1 MRIIIDE
8 YGVRIGKRGERF
20 IIQCKDQTYEQS
32 ARDVTQ
38 IALTSGSSITTD
50 AILLA
55 TEFGVDI
62 LISQRNGSPVAR
74 LTSHSPSG
82 LAATRRAQYEVA
94 FSAKSHELAKL
105 FITGKILN
113 CGYLLQE
120 LGRTRQ
126 LSEMIQTGKEIR
138 SLTKHLSTPGITYQQ
153 ILGIEGIAAR
163 QYFATLTLILQ
174 NDIYAGKRTQHPAKD
189 TFNASLNYG
198 YAILRAATVRAALS
212 SGLFPALGIFHHH
225 RSNAFPLADDI
236 MEPFR
241 PFVDEIVYD
250 LFRQNQSELTKENKG
265 KLIASLYCDTYYE
278 KVTRPLSVGLSIT
291 MASLAKCYINEH
303 KTLNLPSV
311 K

>member
-1 MRIIIDE
+1 MLKRSLVFENPVILRLKDKQLVVSFKELPDE
-8 YGVRIGKRGERF
+8 KRTIPIEDIGF
-20 IIQCKDQTYEQS
+20 VLINHPM
-32 ARDVTQ
+32 V
-38 IALTSGSSITTD
+38 SIS
-50 AILLA
+50 IPLL
-55 TEFGVDI
+55 
-62 LISQRNGSPVAR
+62 N
-74 LTSHSPSG
+74 
-82 LAATRRAQYEVA
+82 
-94 FSAKSHELAKL
+94 ELASNNIAVVFCDEKGL
-105 FITGKILN
+105 PQSMLLNFDSNLTQGKIISEQLVAGEVLKKNLWKQIIVSKIKNQSLLLN
-113 CGYLLQE
+113 K
-120 LGRTRQ
+120 LG
-126 LSEMIQTGKEIR
+126 LDGE
-138 SLTKHLSTPGITYQQ
+138 SLKPLYMNVKSGDSDNK
-153 ILGIEGIAAR
+153 EGIAAR
-163 QYFATLTLILQ
+163 LYFKTLFGKEFTRDR
-174 NDIYAGKRTQHPAKD
+174 NAGGI
-189 TFNASLNYG
+189 NAFLNYG

-250 LFRQNQSELTKENKG
+250 LFLQNQSELTKENKG

>member
-1 MRIIIDE
+1 MLKRSLVFENPVILRLKDKQLVVFFKELPDE
-8 YGVRIGKRGERF
+8 KRTIPIEDIGF
-20 IIQCKDQTYEQS
+20 VLINHPM
-32 ARDVTQ
+32 V
-38 IALTSGSSITTD
+38 SIS
-50 AILLA
+50 IPLL
-55 TEFGVDI
+55 
-62 LISQRNGSPVAR
+62 N
-74 LTSHSPSG
+74 
-82 LAATRRAQYEVA
+82 
-94 FSAKSHELAKL
+94 ELASNNIAVVFCDEKGL
-105 FITGKILN
+105 PQSMLLNFDSNLTQGKIISEQLVAGEVLKKNLWKQIIVSKIKNQSLLLN
-113 CGYLLQE
+113 K
-120 LGRTRQ
+120 LG
-126 LSEMIQTGKEIR
+126 LDGEPLKPLYMNVKSGDSDNK
-138 SLTKHLSTPGITYQQ
+138 
-153 ILGIEGIAAR
+153 EGIAAR
-163 QYFATLTLILQ
+163 LYFKTLFGKEFTRDR
-174 NDIYAGKRTQHPAKD
+174 NAGGI
-189 TFNASLNYG
+189 NAFLNYG

-250 LFRQNQSELTKENKG
+250 LFLQNQSELTKENKG

>member
-1 MRIIIDE
+1 MLKRSLVFENPVILRLKDKQLVVSFKELPDE
-8 YGVRIGKRGERF
+8 KRTIPIEDIGF
-20 IIQCKDQTYEQS
+20 VLINHPM
-32 ARDVTQ
+32 V
-38 IALTSGSSITTD
+38 SISMP
-50 AILLA
+50 LL
-55 TEFGVDI
+55 
-62 LISQRNGSPVAR
+62 N
-74 LTSHSPSG
+74 
-82 LAATRRAQYEVA
+82 
-94 FSAKSHELAKL
+94 ELASNNIAVVFCDEKGL
-105 FITGKILN
+105 PQSMLLNFDSNLTQGKIISEQLVAGEVLKKNLWRQIIVSKIKNQSLLLN
-113 CGYLLQE
+113 K
-120 LGRTRQ
+120 LG
-126 LSEMIQTGKEIR
+126 LDGE
-138 SLTKHLSTPGITYQQ
+138 SLKPLYMNVKSGDSDNK
-153 ILGIEGIAAR
+153 EGIAAR
-163 QYFATLTLILQ
+163 LYFKTLFGKEFTRDR
-174 NDIYAGKRTQHPAKD
+174 NAGGI
-189 TFNASLNYG
+189 NAFLNYG

-291 MASLAKCYINEH
+291 MASLTKCYINEH

>member
-1 MRIIIDE
+1 MLKRSLVFENPVILRLKDKQLVVSFKELPDE
-8 YGVRIGKRGERF
+8 KRTIPIEDIGF
-20 IIQCKDQTYEQS
+20 VLINHPM
-32 ARDVTQ
+32 V
-38 IALTSGSSITTD
+38 SISMP
-50 AILLA
+50 LL
-55 TEFGVDI
+55 
-62 LISQRNGSPVAR
+62 N
-74 LTSHSPSG
+74 
-82 LAATRRAQYEVA
+82 
-94 FSAKSHELAKL
+94 ELASNNIAVVFCDEKGL
-105 FITGKILN
+105 PQSMLLNFDSNLTQGKIISEQLVAGEVLKKNLWRQIIVSKIKNQSLLLN
-113 CGYLLQE
+113 K
-120 LGRTRQ
+120 LG
-126 LSEMIQTGKEIR
+126 LDGE
-138 SLTKHLSTPGITYQQ
+138 SLKPLYMNVKSGDSDNK
-153 ILGIEGIAAR
+153 EGIAAR
-163 QYFATLTLILQ
+163 LYFKTLF
-174 NDIYAGKRTQHPAKD
+174 GKEFTRDRNTGGI
-189 TFNASLNYG
+189 NAFLNYG
-198 YAILRAATVRAALS
+198 YAILRAATVRAVLS

>member
-1 MRIIIDE
+1 ML
-8 YGVRIGKRGERF
+8 K
-20 IIQCKDQTYEQS
+20 QS
-32 ARDVTQ
+32 LVF
-38 IALTSGSSITTD
+38 
-50 AILLA
+50 
-55 TEFGVDI
+55 E
-62 LISQRNGSPVAR
+62 SPVILR
-74 LTSHSPSG
+74 LKDKQLVVSFKELPDEKRTIPIEDIGFVLINHPMVSISMP
-82 LAATRRAQYEVA
+82 LLN
-94 FSAKSHELAKL
+94 ELASNNIAVVFCDEKGLPRSMLLNFDSNLTQRKIISEQLVAGEVLKKNLWKQIIVSKIKNQSLLLNKL
-105 FITGKILN
+105 GLD
-113 CGYLLQE
+113 GE
-120 LGRTRQ
+120 
-126 LSEMIQTGKEIR
+126 
-138 SLTKHLSTPGITYQQ
+138 SLKPLYMNVKSGDSDNK
-153 ILGIEGIAAR
+153 EGIAAR
-163 QYFATLTLILQ
+163 LYFKTLFGKEFTRDR
-174 NDIYAGKRTQHPAKD
+174 NAGGI
-189 TFNASLNYG
+189 NAFLNYG

-250 LFRQNQSELTKENKG
+250 LFRQNQYELTKENKG

>member
-1 MRIIIDE
+1 MLKRSLVFENPVILRLKDKQLVVSFKELPDE
-8 YGVRIGKRGERF
+8 KRTIPIEDIGF
-20 IIQCKDQTYEQS
+20 VLINHPM
-32 ARDVTQ
+32 V
-38 IALTSGSSITTD
+38 SISMP
-50 AILLA
+50 LL
-55 TEFGVDI
+55 
-62 LISQRNGSPVAR
+62 N
-74 LTSHSPSG
+74 
-82 LAATRRAQYEVA
+82 
-94 FSAKSHELAKL
+94 ELASNNIAVVFCDEKGL
-105 FITGKILN
+105 PQSMLLNFDSNLTQGKIISEQLVAGEVLKKNLWRQIIVSKIKNQSLLLN
-113 CGYLLQE
+113 K
-120 LGRTRQ
+120 LG
-126 LSEMIQTGKEIR
+126 LDGE
-138 SLTKHLSTPGITYQQ
+138 SLKPLYMNVKSGDSDNK
-153 ILGIEGIAAR
+153 EGIAAR
-163 QYFATLTLILQ
+163 LYFKTLFGKEFTRDR
-174 NDIYAGKRTQHPAKD
+174 NAGGI
-189 TFNASLNYG
+189 NAFLNYG

-241 PFVDEIVYD
+241 PFVDKIVYD

>member
-1 MRIIIDE
+1 MLKRSLVFENPVILRLKDNQLVVSFKELPDE
-8 YGVRIGKRGERF
+8 KRTIPIEDIGF
-20 IIQCKDQTYEQS
+20 VLINHPM
-32 ARDVTQ
+32 V
-38 IALTSGSSITTD
+38 SISMP
-50 AILLA
+50 LL
-55 TEFGVDI
+55 
-62 LISQRNGSPVAR
+62 N
-74 LTSHSPSG
+74 
-82 LAATRRAQYEVA
+82 
-94 FSAKSHELAKL
+94 ELASNNIAVVFCDEKGL
-105 FITGKILN
+105 PKSMLLNFDSNLTQGKIISEQLVAGEVLKKNLWRQIIVSKIKNQSLLLN
-113 CGYLLQE
+113 K
-120 LGRTRQ
+120 LG
-126 LSEMIQTGKEIR
+126 LDGE
-138 SLTKHLSTPGITYQQ
+138 SLKPLYMNVKSGDSDNK
-153 ILGIEGIAAR
+153 EGIAAR
-163 QYFATLTLILQ
+163 LYFKTLFGKEFTRDR
-174 NDIYAGKRTQHPAKD
+174 NAGGI
-189 TFNASLNYG
+189 NAFLNYG

-241 PFVDEIVYD
+241 PFVDKIVYD

>member
-1 MRIIIDE
+1 ML
-8 YGVRIGKRGERF
+8 KRSLVFE
-20 IIQCKDQTYEQS
+20 
-32 ARDVTQ
+32 
-38 IALTSGSSITTD
+38 
-50 AILLA
+50 
-55 TEFGVDI
+55 
-62 LISQRNGSPVAR
+62 SPVILR
-74 LTSHSPSG
+74 LKDNQLVVSFKELPDEKRTIPIEDIGFVLINHPMVSISMP
-82 LAATRRAQYEVA
+82 LLN
-94 FSAKSHELAKL
+94 ELASNNIAVVFCDEKGL
-105 FITGKILN
+105 PKSMLLNFDSNLTQGKIISEQLVAGEVLKKNLWRQIIVSKIKNQSLLLN
-113 CGYLLQE
+113 K
-120 LGRTRQ
+120 LG
-126 LSEMIQTGKEIR
+126 LDGE
-138 SLTKHLSTPGITYQQ
+138 SLKPLYMNVKSGDSDNK
-153 ILGIEGIAAR
+153 EGIAAR
-163 QYFATLTLILQ
+163 LYFKTLFGKEFTRDR
-174 NDIYAGKRTQHPAKD
+174 NAGGI
-189 TFNASLNYG
+189 NAFLNYG

-241 PFVDEIVYD
+241 PFVDKIVYD

>member
-1 MRIIIDE
+1 MLKRSLVFENPVILRLKDKQLVVSFKELPDE
-8 YGVRIGKRGERF
+8 KRTIPIEDIGF
-20 IIQCKDQTYEQS
+20 VLINHPM
-32 ARDVTQ
+32 V
-38 IALTSGSSITTD
+38 SIS
-50 AILLA
+50 IPLL
-55 TEFGVDI
+55 
-62 LISQRNGSPVAR
+62 N
-74 LTSHSPSG
+74 
-82 LAATRRAQYEVA
+82 
-94 FSAKSHELAKL
+94 ELASNNIAVVFCDEKGL
-105 FITGKILN
+105 PQSMLLNFDSNLTQGKIISEQLVAGEVLKKNLWKQIIVSKIKNQSLLLN
-113 CGYLLQE
+113 K
-120 LGRTRQ
+120 LG
-126 LSEMIQTGKEIR
+126 LDGE
-138 SLTKHLSTPGITYQQ
+138 SLKPLYMNVKSGDSDNK
-153 ILGIEGIAAR
+153 EGIAAR
-163 QYFATLTLILQ
+163 LYFKTLFGKEFTR
-174 NDIYAGKRTQHPAKD
+174 NRNAGGI
-189 TFNASLNYG
+189 NAFLNYG

-250 LFRQNQSELTKENKG
+250 LFLQNQSELTKENKG

>member
-1 MRIIIDE
+1 MLKRSLVFENPVILRLKDKQLVVSFKELPDE
-8 YGVRIGKRGERF
+8 KRTIPIEDIGF
-20 IIQCKDQTYEQS
+20 VLINHPM
-32 ARDVTQ
+32 V
-38 IALTSGSSITTD
+38 SISMP
-50 AILLA
+50 LL
-55 TEFGVDI
+55 
-62 LISQRNGSPVAR
+62 N
-74 LTSHSPSG
+74 
-82 LAATRRAQYEVA
+82 
-94 FSAKSHELAKL
+94 ELASNNIAVVFCDEKGL
-105 FITGKILN
+105 PKSMLLNFDSNLTQGKIISEQLVAGEVLKKNLWRQIIVSKIKNQSLLLN
-113 CGYLLQE
+113 K
-120 LGRTRQ
+120 LG
-126 LSEMIQTGKEIR
+126 LDGE
-138 SLTKHLSTPGITYQQ
+138 SLKPLYMNVKSGDSDNK
-153 ILGIEGIAAR
+153 EGIAAR
-163 QYFATLTLILQ
+163 LYFKTLFGKEFTRDS
-174 NDIYAGKRTQHPAKD
+174 NAGGI
-189 TFNASLNYG
+189 NAFLNYG

-236 MEPFR
+236 MESFR

>member
-1 MRIIIDE
+1 MLKRSLVFENPVILRLKDKQLVVSFKELPDE
-8 YGVRIGKRGERF
+8 KRTIPIEDIGF
-20 IIQCKDQTYEQS
+20 VLINHPM
-32 ARDVTQ
+32 V
-38 IALTSGSSITTD
+38 SISMP
-50 AILLA
+50 LL
-55 TEFGVDI
+55 
-62 LISQRNGSPVAR
+62 N
-74 LTSHSPSG
+74 
-82 LAATRRAQYEVA
+82 
-94 FSAKSHELAKL
+94 ELASNNIAVVFCDEKGL
-105 FITGKILN
+105 PQSMLLNFDSNLTQGKIISEQLVAGEVLKKNLWRQIIVSKIKNQSLLLN
-113 CGYLLQE
+113 K
-120 LGRTRQ
+120 LG
-126 LSEMIQTGKEIR
+126 LDGE
-138 SLTKHLSTPGITYQQ
+138 SLKPLYMNVKSGDSDNK
-153 ILGIEGIAAR
+153 EGIAAR
-163 QYFATLTLILQ
+163 LYFKTLFGKEFTRDR
-174 NDIYAGKRTQHPAKD
+174 NAGGI
-189 TFNASLNYG
+189 NAFLNYG

-250 LFRQNQSELTKENKG
+250 LFQQNQSELTKENKG

>member
-1 MRIIIDE
+1 MLKRSLVFENPVILRLKDKQLVVSFKELPDE
-8 YGVRIGKRGERF
+8 KRTIPIEDIGF
-20 IIQCKDQTYEQS
+20 VLINHPM
-32 ARDVTQ
+32 V
-38 IALTSGSSITTD
+38 SIS
-50 AILLA
+50 IPLL
-55 TEFGVDI
+55 
-62 LISQRNGSPVAR
+62 N
-74 LTSHSPSG
+74 
-82 LAATRRAQYEVA
+82 
-94 FSAKSHELAKL
+94 ELASNNIAVVFCDEKGL
-105 FITGKILN
+105 PQSMLLNFDSNLTQGKIISEQLVAGEVLKKNLWRQIIVSKIKNQSLLLN
-113 CGYLLQE
+113 K
-120 LGRTRQ
+120 LG
-126 LSEMIQTGKEIR
+126 LDGE
-138 SLTKHLSTPGITYQQ
+138 SLKPLYMNVKSGDSDNK
-153 ILGIEGIAAR
+153 EGIAAR
-163 QYFATLTLILQ
+163 LYFKTLFGKEFTRDR
-174 NDIYAGKRTQHPAKD
+174 NAGGI
-189 TFNASLNYG
+189 NAFLNYG

-250 LFRQNQSELTKENKG
+250 LFLQNQSELTKENKG

>member
-1 MRIIIDE
+1 MLKRSLVFEHPVILRLKDKQLVVSFKELPDE
-8 YGVRIGKRGERF
+8 KRTIPIEDIGF
-20 IIQCKDQTYEQS
+20 VLINHPM
-32 ARDVTQ
+32 V
-38 IALTSGSSITTD
+38 SISMP
-50 AILLA
+50 LL
-55 TEFGVDI
+55 
-62 LISQRNGSPVAR
+62 N
-74 LTSHSPSG
+74 
-82 LAATRRAQYEVA
+82 
-94 FSAKSHELAKL
+94 ELASNNIAVVFCDEKGL
-105 FITGKILN
+105 PQSMLLNFDSNLTQGKIISEQLVAGEVLKKNLWKQIIVSKIKNQSLLLN
-113 CGYLLQE
+113 K
-120 LGRTRQ
+120 LG
-126 LSEMIQTGKEIR
+126 LDGEPLKPLYMNVKSGDSDNK
-138 SLTKHLSTPGITYQQ
+138 
-153 ILGIEGIAAR
+153 EGIAAR
-163 QYFATLTLILQ
+163 LYFKTLFGKEFTRDR
-174 NDIYAGKRTQHPAKD
+174 NAGGI
-189 TFNASLNYG
+189 NAFLNYG

-250 LFRQNQSELTKENKG
+250 LFLQNQSELTKENKG

>member
-1 MRIIIDE
+1 ML
-8 YGVRIGKRGERF
+8 KRSLVFE
-20 IIQCKDQTYEQS
+20 
-32 ARDVTQ
+32 
-38 IALTSGSSITTD
+38 
-50 AILLA
+50 
-55 TEFGVDI
+55 
-62 LISQRNGSPVAR
+62 SPVILR
-74 LTSHSPSG
+74 LKDKQLVVSFKELPDEKRTIPIEDIGFVLINHPMVSISIP
-82 LAATRRAQYEVA
+82 LLN
-94 FSAKSHELAKL
+94 ELASNNIAVVFCDEKGL
-105 FITGKILN
+105 PQSMLLNFDSNLTQGKIISEQLVAGEVLKKNLWKQIIVSKIKNQSLLLN
-113 CGYLLQE
+113 K
-120 LGRTRQ
+120 LG
-126 LSEMIQTGKEIR
+126 LDGE
-138 SLTKHLSTPGITYQQ
+138 SLKPLYMNVKSGDSDNK
-153 ILGIEGIAAR
+153 EGIAAR
-163 QYFATLTLILQ
+163 LYFKTLFGKEFTRDR
-174 NDIYAGKRTQHPAKD
+174 NAGGI
-189 TFNASLNYG
+189 NAFLNYG

>member
-1 MRIIIDE
+1 ML
-8 YGVRIGKRGERF
+8 KRSLVFE
-20 IIQCKDQTYEQS
+20 
-32 ARDVTQ
+32 
-38 IALTSGSSITTD
+38 
-50 AILLA
+50 
-55 TEFGVDI
+55 
-62 LISQRNGSPVAR
+62 SPVILR
-74 LTSHSPSG
+74 LKDKQLVVSFKELPDEKRTIPIEDIGFVLINHPMVSISMP
-82 LAATRRAQYEVA
+82 LLN
-94 FSAKSHELAKL
+94 ELASNNIAVVFCDEKGL
-105 FITGKILN
+105 PQSMLLNFDSNLTQGKIISEQLVAGEVLKKNLWRQIIVAKIKNQSLLLN
-113 CGYLLQE
+113 K
-120 LGRTRQ
+120 LG
-126 LSEMIQTGKEIR
+126 LDGE
-138 SLTKHLSTPGITYQQ
+138 SLKPLYMNVKSGDSDNK
-153 ILGIEGIAAR
+153 EGIAAR
-163 QYFATLTLILQ
+163 LYFKTLFGKEFTRDR
-174 NDIYAGKRTQHPAKD
+174 NAGGI
-189 TFNASLNYG
+189 NAFLNYG

-250 LFRQNQSELTKENKG
+250 LFRQNQYELTKENKG

>member
-1 MRIIIDE
+1 MLKRSLVFENPVILRLKDKQLVVSFKELPDE
-8 YGVRIGKRGERF
+8 KRTIPIEDIGF
-20 IIQCKDQTYEQS
+20 VLINHPL
-32 ARDVTQ
+32 V
-38 IALTSGSSITTD
+38 SIS
-50 AILLA
+50 IPLL
-55 TEFGVDI
+55 
-62 LISQRNGSPVAR
+62 N
-74 LTSHSPSG
+74 
-82 LAATRRAQYEVA
+82 
-94 FSAKSHELAKL
+94 ELASNNIAVVFCDEKGL
-105 FITGKILN
+105 PQSMLLNFDSNLTQGKIISEQLVAGEVLKKNLWKQIIVSKIKNQSLLLN
-113 CGYLLQE
+113 K
-120 LGRTRQ
+120 LG
-126 LSEMIQTGKEIR
+126 LDGE
-138 SLTKHLSTPGITYQQ
+138 SLKPLYMNVKSGDSDNK
-153 ILGIEGIAAR
+153 EGIAAR
-163 QYFATLTLILQ
+163 LYFKTLFGKEFTRDR
-174 NDIYAGKRTQHPAKD
+174 NAGGI
-189 TFNASLNYG
+189 NAFLNYG

-250 LFRQNQSELTKENKG
+250 LFLQNQSELTKENKG

>member
-1 MRIIIDE
+1 MLKRSLVFEHPVILRLKDKQLVVSFKELPDE
-8 YGVRIGKRGERF
+8 KRTIPIEDIGF
-20 IIQCKDQTYEQS
+20 VLINHPM
-32 ARDVTQ
+32 V
-38 IALTSGSSITTD
+38 SIS
-50 AILLA
+50 IPLL
-55 TEFGVDI
+55 
-62 LISQRNGSPVAR
+62 N
-74 LTSHSPSG
+74 
-82 LAATRRAQYEVA
+82 
-94 FSAKSHELAKL
+94 ELASNNIAVVFCDEKGL
-105 FITGKILN
+105 PQSMLLNFDSNLTQGKIISEQLVAGEVLKKNLWKQIIVSKIKNQSLLLN
-113 CGYLLQE
+113 K
-120 LGRTRQ
+120 LG
-126 LSEMIQTGKEIR
+126 LDGEPLKPLYMNVKSGDSDNK
-138 SLTKHLSTPGITYQQ
+138 
-153 ILGIEGIAAR
+153 EGIAAR
-163 QYFATLTLILQ
+163 LYFKTLFGKEFTRDR
-174 NDIYAGKRTQHPAKD
+174 NAGGI
-189 TFNASLNYG
+189 NAFLNYG

-250 LFRQNQSELTKENKG
+250 LFLQNQSELTKENKG

>member
-1 MRIIIDE
+1 MLKRSLVFENPVILRLKDKQLVVSFKELPDE
-8 YGVRIGKRGERF
+8 KRTIPIEDIGF
-20 IIQCKDQTYEQS
+20 VLINHPM
-32 ARDVTQ
+32 V
-38 IALTSGSSITTD
+38 SISMP
-50 AILLA
+50 LL
-55 TEFGVDI
+55 
-62 LISQRNGSPVAR
+62 N
-74 LTSHSPSG
+74 
-82 LAATRRAQYEVA
+82 
-94 FSAKSHELAKL
+94 ELASNNIAVVFCDEKGL
-105 FITGKILN
+105 PQSMLLNFDSNLTQGKIISEQLVAGEVLKKNLWRQIIVSKIKNQSLLLN
-113 CGYLLQE
+113 K
-120 LGRTRQ
+120 LG
-126 LSEMIQTGKEIR
+126 LDGE
-138 SLTKHLSTPGITYQQ
+138 SLKPLYMNVKSGDSDNK
-153 ILGIEGIAAR
+153 EGIAAR
-163 QYFATLTLILQ
+163 LYFKTLFGKEFTRDR
-174 NDIYAGKRTQHPAKD
+174 NAGGI
-189 TFNASLNYG
+189 NAFLNYG

-250 LFRQNQSELTKENKG
+250 LFLQNQSELTKENKG

>member
-1 MRIIIDE
+1 ML
-8 YGVRIGKRGERF
+8 KRSLVFE
-20 IIQCKDQTYEQS
+20 
-32 ARDVTQ
+32 
-38 IALTSGSSITTD
+38 
-50 AILLA
+50 
-55 TEFGVDI
+55 
-62 LISQRNGSPVAR
+62 SPVILR
-74 LTSHSPSG
+74 LKDKQLVVSFKELPDEKRTIPIEDIGFVLINHPMVSISIP
-82 LAATRRAQYEVA
+82 LLN
-94 FSAKSHELAKL
+94 ELASNNIAVVFCDEKGL
-105 FITGKILN
+105 PQSMLLNFDSNLTQGKIISEQLVAGEVLKKNLWKQIIVSKIKNQSLLLN
-113 CGYLLQE
+113 K
-120 LGRTRQ
+120 LG
-126 LSEMIQTGKEIR
+126 LDGEPLKPLYMNVKSGDSDNK
-138 SLTKHLSTPGITYQQ
+138 
-153 ILGIEGIAAR
+153 EGIAAR
-163 QYFATLTLILQ
+163 LYFKTLF
-174 NDIYAGKRTQHPAKD
+174 GKEFIRD
-189 TFNASLNYG
+189 RNADGINAFLNYG

>member
-1 MRIIIDE
+1 ML
-8 YGVRIGKRGERF
+8 KRSLVFE
-20 IIQCKDQTYEQS
+20 
-32 ARDVTQ
+32 
-38 IALTSGSSITTD
+38 
-50 AILLA
+50 
-55 TEFGVDI
+55 
-62 LISQRNGSPVAR
+62 SPVILR
-74 LTSHSPSG
+74 LKDKQLVVSFKELPDEKRTIPIEDIGFVLINHPMVSISMP
-82 LAATRRAQYEVA
+82 LLN
-94 FSAKSHELAKL
+94 ELASNNIAVVFCDEKGL
-105 FITGKILN
+105 PKSMLLNFDSNLTQGKIISEQLVAGEVLKKNLWKQIIVSKIKNQSLLLN
-113 CGYLLQE
+113 K
-120 LGRTRQ
+120 LG
-126 LSEMIQTGKEIR
+126 LDGE
-138 SLTKHLSTPGITYQQ
+138 SLKPLYMNVKSGDSDNK
-153 ILGIEGIAAR
+153 EGIAAR
-163 QYFATLTLILQ
+163 LYFKTLFGKEFTRDR
-174 NDIYAGKRTQHPAKD
+174 NAGGI
-189 TFNASLNYG
+189 NAFLNYG

>member
-1 MRIIIDE
+1 MLKRSLVFENPVILRLKDKQLVVSFKELPDE
-8 YGVRIGKRGERF
+8 KRTIPIEDIGF
-20 IIQCKDQTYEQS
+20 VLINHPM
-32 ARDVTQ
+32 V
-38 IALTSGSSITTD
+38 SISMP
-50 AILLA
+50 LL
-55 TEFGVDI
+55 
-62 LISQRNGSPVAR
+62 N
-74 LTSHSPSG
+74 
-82 LAATRRAQYEVA
+82 
-94 FSAKSHELAKL
+94 ELASNNIAVVFCDEKGL
-105 FITGKILN
+105 PQSMLLNFDSNLTQGKIISEQLVAGEVLKKNLWRQIIVSKIKNQSLLLN
-113 CGYLLQE
+113 K
-120 LGRTRQ
+120 LG
-126 LSEMIQTGKEIR
+126 LDGE
-138 SLTKHLSTPGITYQQ
+138 SLNPLYMNVKSGDSDNK
-153 ILGIEGIAAR
+153 EGIAAR
-163 QYFATLTLILQ
+163 LYFKTLFGKEFTRDR
-174 NDIYAGKRTQHPAKD
+174 NAGGI
-189 TFNASLNYG
+189 NAFLNYG

-250 LFRQNQSELTKENKG
+250 LFLQNQSELTKENKG

>member
-1 MRIIIDE
+1 ML
-8 YGVRIGKRGERF
+8 KRSLVFE
-20 IIQCKDQTYEQS
+20 
-32 ARDVTQ
+32 
-38 IALTSGSSITTD
+38 
-50 AILLA
+50 
-55 TEFGVDI
+55 
-62 LISQRNGSPVAR
+62 SPVILR
-74 LTSHSPSG
+74 LKDKQLVVSFKELPDEKRTIPIEDIGFVLINHPMVSISMP
-82 LAATRRAQYEVA
+82 LLN
-94 FSAKSHELAKL
+94 ELASNNIAVVFCDEKGL
-105 FITGKILN
+105 PQSMLLNFDSNLTQGKIISEQLVAGEVLKKNLWKQIIVSKIKNQSLLLN
-113 CGYLLQE
+113 K
-120 LGRTRQ
+120 LG
-126 LSEMIQTGKEIR
+126 LDGE
-138 SLTKHLSTPGITYQQ
+138 SLKPLYMNVKSGDSDNK
-153 ILGIEGIAAR
+153 EGIAAR
-163 QYFATLTLILQ
+163 LYFKTLFGKEFTRDR
-174 NDIYAGKRTQHPAKD
+174 NAGGI
-189 TFNASLNYG
+189 NAFLNYG

>member
-1 MRIIIDE
+1 MLKRSLVFENPVILRLKDKQLVVSFKELPDE
-8 YGVRIGKRGERF
+8 KRTIPIEDIGF
-20 IIQCKDQTYEQS
+20 VLINHPM
-32 ARDVTQ
+32 V
-38 IALTSGSSITTD
+38 SISMP
-50 AILLA
+50 LL
-55 TEFGVDI
+55 
-62 LISQRNGSPVAR
+62 N
-74 LTSHSPSG
+74 
-82 LAATRRAQYEVA
+82 
-94 FSAKSHELAKL
+94 ELASNNIAVVFCDEKGL
-105 FITGKILN
+105 PQSMLLNFDSNLTQGKIISEQLVAGEVLKKNLWKQIIVSKIKNQSLLLN
-113 CGYLLQE
+113 K
-120 LGRTRQ
+120 LG
-126 LSEMIQTGKEIR
+126 LDGE
-138 SLTKHLSTPGITYQQ
+138 SLKPLYMNVKSGDSDNK
-153 ILGIEGIAAR
+153 EGIAAR
-163 QYFATLTLILQ
+163 LYFKTLFGKEFTRDR
-174 NDIYAGKRTQHPAKD
+174 NAGGI
-189 TFNASLNYG
+189 NAFLNYG

-250 LFRQNQSELTKENKG
+250 LFLQNQSELTKENKG

>member
-1 MRIIIDE
+1 ML
-8 YGVRIGKRGERF
+8 KRSLVFE
-20 IIQCKDQTYEQS
+20 
-32 ARDVTQ
+32 
-38 IALTSGSSITTD
+38 
-50 AILLA
+50 
-55 TEFGVDI
+55 
-62 LISQRNGSPVAR
+62 SPVILR
-74 LTSHSPSG
+74 LKDKQLVVSFKELPDEKRTIPIEDIGFVLINHPKVSISIP
-82 LAATRRAQYEVA
+82 LLN
-94 FSAKSHELAKL
+94 ELASNNIAVVFCDEKGL
-105 FITGKILN
+105 PQSMLLNFDSNLTQGKIISEQLVAGEVLKKNLWKQIIVSKIKNQSLLLN
-113 CGYLLQE
+113 K
-120 LGRTRQ
+120 LG
-126 LSEMIQTGKEIR
+126 LDGE
-138 SLTKHLSTPGITYQQ
+138 SLKPLYMNVKSGDSDNK
-153 ILGIEGIAAR
+153 EGIAAR
-163 QYFATLTLILQ
+163 LYFKTLFGKEFTRDR
-174 NDIYAGKRTQHPAKD
+174 NAGGI
-189 TFNASLNYG
+189 NAFLNYG

-236 MEPFR
+236 MEPCR

>member
-1 MRIIIDE
+1 MLKRSLVFENPVILRLKDKQLVVSFKELPDE
-8 YGVRIGKRGERF
+8 KRTIPIEDIGF
-20 IIQCKDQTYEQS
+20 VLINHPM
-32 ARDVTQ
+32 V
-38 IALTSGSSITTD
+38 SIS
-50 AILLA
+50 IPLL
-55 TEFGVDI
+55 
-62 LISQRNGSPVAR
+62 N
-74 LTSHSPSG
+74 
-82 LAATRRAQYEVA
+82 
-94 FSAKSHELAKL
+94 ELASNNIAVVFCDEKGL
-105 FITGKILN
+105 PQSMLLNFDSNLTQGKIISEQLVAGEVLKKNLWKQIIVSKIKNQSLLLN
-113 CGYLLQE
+113 K
-120 LGRTRQ
+120 LG
-126 LSEMIQTGKEIR
+126 LDGE
-138 SLTKHLSTPGITYQQ
+138 SLKPLYMNVKSGDSDNK
-153 ILGIEGIAAR
+153 EGIAAR
-163 QYFATLTLILQ
+163 LYFKTLFGKEFTRDR
-174 NDIYAGKRTQHPAKD
+174 NAGGI
-189 TFNASLNYG
+189 NAFLNYG

-241 PFVDEIVYD
+241 PFVDKIVYD

>member
-1 MRIIIDE
+1 MLKRSLVFEHPVILRLKDKQLVVSFKELPDE
-8 YGVRIGKRGERF
+8 KRTIPIEDIGF
-20 IIQCKDQTYEQS
+20 VLINHPM
-32 ARDVTQ
+32 V
-38 IALTSGSSITTD
+38 SIS
-50 AILLA
+50 IPLL
-55 TEFGVDI
+55 
-62 LISQRNGSPVAR
+62 N
-74 LTSHSPSG
+74 
-82 LAATRRAQYEVA
+82 
-94 FSAKSHELAKL
+94 ELASNNIAVVFCDEKGL
-105 FITGKILN
+105 PQSMLLNFDSNLTQGKIISEQLVAGEVLKKNLWKQIIVSKIKNQSLLLN
-113 CGYLLQE
+113 K
-120 LGRTRQ
+120 LG
-126 LSEMIQTGKEIR
+126 LDGE
-138 SLTKHLSTPGITYQQ
+138 SLKPLYMNVKSGDSDNK
-153 ILGIEGIAAR
+153 EGIAAR
-163 QYFATLTLILQ
+163 LYFKTLFGKEFTRDR
-174 NDIYAGKRTQHPAKD
+174 NAGGI
-189 TFNASLNYG
+189 NAFLNYG

-250 LFRQNQSELTKENKG
+250 LFLQNQSELTKENKG

>member
-1 MRIIIDE
+1 MLKRSLVFENPVILRLKDNQLVVSFKELPDE
-8 YGVRIGKRGERF
+8 KRTIPIEDIGF
-20 IIQCKDQTYEQS
+20 VLINHPM
-32 ARDVTQ
+32 V
-38 IALTSGSSITTD
+38 SIS
-50 AILLA
+50 IPLL
-55 TEFGVDI
+55 
-62 LISQRNGSPVAR
+62 N
-74 LTSHSPSG
+74 
-82 LAATRRAQYEVA
+82 
-94 FSAKSHELAKL
+94 ELASNNIAVVFCDEKGL
-105 FITGKILN
+105 PQSMLLNFDSNLTQGKILSEQLVAGEVLKKN
-113 CGYLLQE
+113 LWKQIIVSKIKNQSLLLNK
-120 LGRTRQ
+120 LG
-126 LSEMIQTGKEIR
+126 LNGE
-138 SLTKHLSTPGITYQQ
+138 SLKPLYMNVKSGDSDNK
-153 ILGIEGIAAR
+153 EGIAAR
-163 QYFATLTLILQ
+163 LYFKTLFGKEFTRDR
-174 NDIYAGKRTQHPAKD
+174 NAGGI
-189 TFNASLNYG
+189 NAFLNYG

>member
-1 MRIIIDE
+1 ML
-8 YGVRIGKRGERF
+8 KRSLVFE
-20 IIQCKDQTYEQS
+20 
-32 ARDVTQ
+32 
-38 IALTSGSSITTD
+38 
-50 AILLA
+50 
-55 TEFGVDI
+55 
-62 LISQRNGSPVAR
+62 SPVILR
-74 LTSHSPSG
+74 LKDKQLVVSFKELPDEKRTIPIEDIGFVLINHPMVSISMP
-82 LAATRRAQYEVA
+82 LLN
-94 FSAKSHELAKL
+94 ELASNNIAVVFCDEKGL
-105 FITGKILN
+105 PQSMLLNFDSNLTQGKIISEQLVAGEVLKKNLWRQIIVSKIKNQSLLLN
-113 CGYLLQE
+113 K
-120 LGRTRQ
+120 LG
-126 LSEMIQTGKEIR
+126 LDGE
-138 SLTKHLSTPGITYQQ
+138 SLKPLYMNVKSGDSDNK
-153 ILGIEGIAAR
+153 EGIAAR
-163 QYFATLTLILQ
+163 LYFKTLFGKEFTRDR
-174 NDIYAGKRTQHPAKD
+174 NAGGI
-189 TFNASLNYG
+189 NAFLNYG

>member
-1 MRIIIDE
+1 ML
-8 YGVRIGKRGERF
+8 KRSLVFE
-20 IIQCKDQTYEQS
+20 
-32 ARDVTQ
+32 
-38 IALTSGSSITTD
+38 
-50 AILLA
+50 
-55 TEFGVDI
+55 
-62 LISQRNGSPVAR
+62 SPVILR
-74 LTSHSPSG
+74 LKDKQLVISFKELPDEKRTIPIEDIGFVLINHPMVSISIP
-82 LAATRRAQYEVA
+82 LLN
-94 FSAKSHELAKL
+94 ELASNNIAVVFCDEKGL
-105 FITGKILN
+105 PQSMLLNFDSNLTQGKIISEQLVAGEVLKKNLWRQIIVSKIKNQSLLLN
-113 CGYLLQE
+113 K
-120 LGRTRQ
+120 LG
-126 LSEMIQTGKEIR
+126 LDGE
-138 SLTKHLSTPGITYQQ
+138 SLKPLYMNVKSGDSDNK
-153 ILGIEGIAAR
+153 EGIAAR
-163 QYFATLTLILQ
+163 LYFKTLFGKEFTRDR
-174 NDIYAGKRTQHPAKD
+174 NAGGI
-189 TFNASLNYG
+189 NAFLNYG